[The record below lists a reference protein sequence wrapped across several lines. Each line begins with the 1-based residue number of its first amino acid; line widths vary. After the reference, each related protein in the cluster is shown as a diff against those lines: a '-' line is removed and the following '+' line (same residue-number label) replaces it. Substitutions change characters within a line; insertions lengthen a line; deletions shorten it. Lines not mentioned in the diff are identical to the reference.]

1 MTASL
6 VPNGKQQFIDI
17 NGNPLVAGLVYMYEI
32 GTLIFKNTWQDYA
45 QSVLNT
51 NPIVLDS
58 RGQAVIYGAGNYR
71 QILLDSLGNTI
82 WDKDIAGYQ
91 ESVFGPQQTIASAT
105 TTDLGTLSSN
115 NALITGVT
123 TINSF
128 GTSASLSNPIY
139 FVQFAGIL
147 TITYNVTSMIIPGA
161 ANLTTTAGSSAL
173 VEVTNAASGYWR
185 VIAYFST
192 TSSGAFGT
200 AATAN
205 TGTSG
210 HNLPFLDGTNTFSGI
225 NNFTK
230 QTYGSESALVVA
242 ANASTPD
249 FALANYFTVSISA
262 SYTLNTPT
270 NIQVGQSGLF
280 RITQTNPALTIT
292 WGGAYKAPGGIA
304 SVNLSGINGG
314 VDYFA
319 FYAHS
324 GSEIV
329 ITPLLNVS

>member
-1 MTASL
+1 MPASI
-6 VPNGKQQFIDI
+6 VPNAVNQFQDI
-17 NGNPLVAGLVYMYEI
+17 NGDPLVGGFVYMYEI
-32 GTLIFKNTWQDYA
+32 NTLIFKDTWQDA
-45 QSVLNT
+45 GQQVLNT
-51 NPIVLDS
+51 NPIELNS
-58 RGQAVIYGAGNYR
+58 RGQAVIYGTGNYL
-71 QILLDSLGNTI
+71 QVLTDSLGNLI
-82 WDKDIAGYQ
+82 WSKNIEDFQ
-91 ESVFGPQQTIASAT
+91 TSVFGPQSILASHT
-105 TTDLGTLSSN
+105 TTDLGTATSN
-115 NALITGVT
+115 NVLITGTT

-128 GTSASLSNPIY
+128 GTSASLSNPVY
-139 FVQFAGIL
+139 LLQFQGIL
-147 TITYNVTSMIIPGA
+147 TLTYDATSMILPGA
-161 ANLTTTAGSSAL
+161 ANITTVAGDSAL
-173 VEVTNAASGYWR
+173 IQVINATSGYWR
-185 VIAYFST
+185 MIAYFSAAA
-192 TSSGAFGT
+192 SGALGT
-200 AATAN
+200 AASAN

-210 HNLPFLDGTNTFSGI
+210 HNLPFLDGANTWSGI

-230 QTYGSESALVVA
+230 QTYGSESPLTVTT
-242 ANASTPD
+242 NASTPD

-262 SYTLNTPT
+262 NYTLNTPS

-280 RITQTNPALTIT
+280 RIAQTNATLTIT